1 MADPR
6 VMGGGEG
13 VESGDA
19 RAVRR
24 EAFGFAL
31 AQSESLPRLGP
42 CAECSRG
49 CGCGRAGLRPPAGR
63 TLGIGEE
70 IARCRTPKGSG

>member
-42 CAECSRG
+42 CAECSG
-49 CGCGRAGLRPPAGR
+49 GAAAPASGLQPDGRW
-63 TLGIGEE
+63 E
-70 IARCRTPKGSG
+70 